1 MNPTSLRRP
10 LMKTLLPKSFAL
22 GFAALLTVACG
33 GEAPLEAEQEQL
45 LVGTPFA
52 DRIVSFTPGTAAGF
66 GQSQLPNIVLG
77 APQGAGAGSGSLH
90 VLSLGRNGVIVLE
103 FTDIAVTNGPGVDL
117 LVFENAFI
125 KPDGLPF
132 AETGVVAVSDDGVTW
147 YEFPCA
153 SGNVAGN
160 FPGCAGVTPVYSNTS
175 NGISPT
181 DPAVAG
187 GDGFDLAAVGL
198 TRARFVRIRDSGANG
213 YAGTSGGFDLDAVA
227 VVNGVQL
234 P

>member
-1 MNPTSLRRP
+1 
-10 LMKTLLPKSFAL
+10 MKTLLEKSFAL
-22 GFAALLTVACG
+22 GFTALLTLACG
-33 GEAPLEAEQEQL
+33 GEDWQDSLQTQP
-45 LVGTPFA
+45 LVGDAFA
-52 DRIVSFTPGTAAGF
+52 DRIVSFSPGTGAGF
-66 GQSQLPNIVLG
+66 GQAQLPGIVLG
-77 APQGAGAGSGSLH
+77 APQGDGAGSGSLD
-90 VLSLGRNGVIVLE
+90 VLSLGFKGVIVLE
-103 FTDIAVTNGPGVDL
+103 LTDIVVTDGPGVDL

-125 KPDGLPF
+125 KPSGKPF

-147 YEFPCA
+147 HEFPCA
-153 SGNVAGN
+153 SSDVAN
-160 FPGCAGVTPVYSNTS
+160 DFPGCAGVTPVYSS
-175 NGISPT
+175 SANGISPT

-187 GDGFDLAAVGL
+187 GDGFDLADVGL

>member
-1 MNPTSLRRP
+1 MN
-10 LMKTLLPKSFAL
+10 KTLLPRSFAL
-22 GFAALLTVACG
+22 GFTALLSVACG
-33 GEAPLEAEQEQL
+33 GEDLRDSLQDQP
-45 LVGTPFA
+45 LVGDPYA
-52 DRIVSFTPGTAAGF
+52 DRVVSFAPGAGAGF
-66 GQSQLPNIVLG
+66 GQGLLPGIVLG
-77 APQGAGAGSGSLH
+77 APKGDGASSGSLD
-90 VLSLGRNGVIVLE
+90 VLSLGSNGVIVLE
-103 FTDIAVTNGPGVDL
+103 FTDIAVTDGPGVDL

-125 KPDGLPF
+125 KPTGKPF

-147 YEFPCA
+147 HEFPCA
-153 SGNVAGN
+153 SSDVANN
-160 FPGCAGVTPVYSNTS
+160 FPGCAGVTPVYSHPD
-175 NGISPT
+175 NGIPAT